1 MMVNETVK
9 ELMTF
14 LDGAPSVYHAVEQL
28 RRMFEDAGYTRL
40 DEGGRWDLQ
49 VGGKYYLTRGG
60 SAIVGF
66 RIPCADPQGFLM
78 TASHSDRPTFKIK
91 ENGELDGNYVRIA
104 TEKYGGMLMA
114 PWFDRPLSVAGR
126 VMVETEAGVQTKL
139 VNIDRDLMMIPN
151 VAIHMN
157 RKANDG
163 YAYNPTSDTIPV
175 LGGKDAKGRLM
186 ALLEEQ
192 ADGEILA
199 HDLFLY
205 NRDRAKVWGAQE
217 EFFSAQAIDDLECAW
232 STVKGFLTAGES
244 RSIPVVCVFD
254 SEEVGSSSVQGAA
267 STLLADTIAR
277 ICRARDLEP
286 ERMLSQSFLISAD
299 NAHGIH
305 PNHPELADAANAP
318 VVNGGVVLK
327 FNANLR
333 YTTDGVSAA
342 VFRRVCRLADV
353 PVQTYYNRADIPGG
367 STLGNISL
375 GQVSVPTADI
385 GLAQLAMHSCY
396 ETAGVQDV
404 EHLLKAM
411 QVYYGST
418 LTVTAE
424 GTYLLN

>member
-1 MMVNETVK
+1 MELVK
-9 ELMTF
+9 ELTAF
-14 LDGAPSVYHAVEQL
+14 LDGAPSVYHAVDGL
-28 RRMFEDAGYTRL
+28 RKMFDDAGYTRL
-40 DEGGRWDLQ
+40 DEGGRWELE

-66 RIPCADPQGFLM
+66 RIPCAQPQGFLM
-78 TASHSDRPTFKIK
+78 SASHSDRPTFKVK
-91 ENGELDGNYVRIA
+91 ENGELDGNYIRMA

-126 VMVETEAGVQTKL
+126 LLVQTDHGVKTEL

-175 LGGKDAKGRLM
+175 LGGKSAKGSLQT
-186 ALLEEQ
+186 LLQEQ
-192 ADGEILA
+192 AGGEILA
-199 HDLFLY
+199 HDLYLY
-205 NRDRAKVWGAQE
+205 NRDRARVWGAQE

-232 STVKGFLTAGES
+232 GTVRGFLTSQTS

-267 STLLADTIAR
+267 STLLADTVAR
-277 ICRARDLEP
+277 ICRSLGLEP
-286 ERMLSQSFLISAD
+286 ERLLSQSFLISAD

-318 VVNGGVVLK
+318 VLNEGVVLK

-333 YTTDGVSAA
+333 YTTDGISAA
-342 VFRRVCRLADV
+342 LFRQICRMAGV
-353 PVQTYYNRADIPGG
+353 PVQTYYNRADIAGG

-396 ETAGVQDV
+396 ETAGVQDAEYLV
-404 EHLLKAM
+404 RVM
-411 QVYYGST
+411 QTYYGAT
-418 LTVTAE
+418 LTVTPQGE
-424 GTYLLN
+424 YLLG